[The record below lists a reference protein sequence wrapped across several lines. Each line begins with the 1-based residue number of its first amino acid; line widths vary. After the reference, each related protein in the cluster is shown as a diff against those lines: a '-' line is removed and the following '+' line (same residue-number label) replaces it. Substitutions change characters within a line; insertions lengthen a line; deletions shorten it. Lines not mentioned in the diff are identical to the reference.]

1 LAEAKKKEKAHYLL
15 KSKNTIPMQK
25 LRKIVAFMAI
35 VSLVAVNG
43 FVSTAYA
50 ASLSNVSDR
59 VSDSDVSVTAVHTI
73 TFTTHGSLAIGERFE
88 VDLTNIGTSTSP
100 TCPTNMTGSLFNFKT
115 IRCQADALIATGTYT
130 MVTTSTN
137 PSTVGSYL
145 VPVHSKTAGGTVIES
160 ANAMV
165 AIVDNV
171 DVSATVAST
180 LTFEIRPVPTN
191 TLVNGA
197 STTAASATTSL
208 AFGTLQVGTSS
219 IMAQELRVTTNAD
232 SGYTVTVE
240 QDQNLTS
247 AGGSDIDAFKDG
259 ATSTPQ
265 TWAAP
270 IPALDSEQT
279 YGHFGFTTND
289 ASGGGTQDY
298 TGGKWRGLD
307 SNTPVAVMYHN
318 GPADGSTQDKGMA
331 QVAYRIQ
338 ISALQEAGDYT
349 NALTYIATP
358 IY

>member
-1 LAEAKKKEKAHYLL
+1 
-15 KSKNTIPMQK
+15 
-25 LRKIVAFMAI
+25 MAI

-43 FVSTAYA
+43 FVSTANA

-59 VSDSDVSVTAVHTI
+59 LSDSDAGVSAVHTI
-73 TFTTHGSLAIGERFE
+73 TFTSHVALAIGERFE
-88 VDLTNIGTSTSP
+88 VDLTSFGNITSP
-100 TCPTNMTGSLFNFKT
+100 TCPANTTGSIFNLKT
-115 IRCQADALIATGTYT
+115 ARCQADAIIATGTYSI
-130 MVTTSTN
+130 VTTSTN
-137 PSTVGSYL
+137 PSVGSYL
-145 VPVHSKTAGGTVIES
+145 VPVSSKQAGGTIIES

-180 LTFEIRPVPTN
+180 LTFEIRPLATTTP
-191 TLVNGA
+191 VNGA
-197 STTAASATTSL
+197 TTTAASATTSL

-219 IMAQELRVTTNAD
+219 VMAQELRVTTNAD
-232 SGYTVTVE
+232 SGYTVTLE

-247 AGGSDIDAFKDG
+247 AGGSDIDAFRDG

-270 IPALDSEQT
+270 TPVLDSEGT
-279 YGHFGFTTND
+279 YGHFGFTTDD
-289 ASGGGTQDY
+289 ATGGGLQDY
-298 TGGKWRGLD
+298 TSSKWRGLD
-307 SNTPVAVMYHN
+307 NNVPVAVMYHN

-331 QVAYRIQ
+331 KVAYRIQ

-349 NALTYIATP
+349 STLTYIATP